1 MKKGTLT
8 KEAPESTVFYFIGS
22 CNILAKGKGTLTIER
37 DLGTGFEVMT
47 NSDGVPM
54 IFTDTSGSGMLF
66 NNTIESIKKTP
77 HRLVGSN
84 GDIEYVI
91 SAEER

>member
-1 MKKGTLT
+1 MKHGTLT
-8 KEAPESTVFYFIGS
+8 KDAPESEEFAFIGS

-37 DLGTGFEVMT
+37 DMGTGFEVMT
-47 NSDGVPM
+47 NKDGVPL
-54 IFTDTSGSGMLF
+54 IFTDTTGSGMLY
-66 NNTIESIKKTP
+66 NSTIESIKKIK

-84 GDIEYVI
+84 GDIVYAI